1 MTDILAQIDRALD
14 TDDLAT
20 ASTLAER
27 ALAQGHKDPIVF
39 NLAAWKCEEEGRFDD
54 AEALLR
60 EALTLTPSDPS
71 LHLALGVVLR
81 GQGKLKAAVESFE
94 QAIALDP
101 GYGAAWFERG
111 STFEKGGAIKDAAD
125 DYQRALQLEPD
136 NAAAHAALG
145 AASARRGEAD
155 TARHHAERALQLDPG
170 SVAARNALA
179 QLAMEEKKFDDAIAL
194 LEPAVG
200 GDDDMRELLV
210 SARTLL
216 GDAYE
221 GAGRYD
227 DAYHSYQRAQTLFH
241 DTHSA
246 RLSVDREGAH
256 VFLEKLAASFA
267 DADKS
272 LWAPAPNPP
281 ASPVGLHVFLT
292 GYPRSGT
299 TLVEN
304 ILATLPNSVAI
315 EERPTLGDVDRRFL
329 NEADGMQKLAALSEA
344 ELDELRAGY
353 WQRAEA
359 AAEQSLAGKIFV
371 DMDPFKGPRLPV
383 IAKLFPQAKVII
395 MRRDPRDVVWSCF
408 HTSFGYNAGTL
419 AFSSIESTARHYA
432 LSWGIA
438 EAALESLPIDWFE
451 LRYASLVREFDAT
464 TQALC
469 AFLGVPWTDELR
481 KFDRTARERGVSTAS
496 ATQVRRGLYDGS
508 GGWRRYADRLEP
520 VAPILMPW
528 VERFGFEAR

>member
-14 TDDLAT
+14 ADDLPAA
-20 ASTLAER
+20 ASFAER

-39 NLAAWKCEEEGRFDD
+39 NLTAWKREEEGKYDE

-60 EALTLTPSDPS
+60 EALTLTPADPT

-81 GQGKLKAAVESFE
+81 GQGKMKAAVESFE
-94 QAIALDP
+94 QAIALNP
-101 GYGAAWFERG
+101 GYGTAWFERG

-125 DYQRALQLEPD
+125 DYQHVIRLEPD

-145 AASARRGEAD
+145 AVSARRGEAGA
-155 TARHHAERALQLDPG
+155 ARYHAELALRLDPQ
-170 SVAARNALA
+170 SVAARGALA
-179 QLAMEEKKFDDAIAL
+179 QLAMEDEKFDDAIAL

-200 GDDDMRELLV
+200 ADTDTREMLI

-227 DAYHSYQRAQTLFH
+227 DAFHSYSRAQRLFH
-241 DTHSA
+241 ETHSA

-256 VFLEKLAASFA
+256 VFLQKLGASFA
-267 DADKS
+267 ATDKA
-272 LWAPAPNPP
+272 LWAPAANPP
-281 ASPVGLHVFLT
+281 ESPPALHVILT

-304 ILATLPNSVAI
+304 ILATLPNAVAI

-329 NEADGMQKLAALSEA
+329 NEADGMQRFASLSEP

-353 WQRAEA
+353 WQRAEEA
-359 AAEQSLAGKIFV
+359 AGQSLAGKIFI

-383 IAKLFPQAKVII
+383 IAKLFPKAKVIV

-408 HTSFGYNAGTL
+408 HTSFAYNAGTL
-419 AFSSIESTARHYA
+419 AFSSLESTARHYA
-432 LSWGIA
+432 LSWAIA
-438 EAALESLPIDWFE
+438 QSALETLPIDWFE
-451 LRYASLVREFDAT
+451 LRYAALVREFDTT

-508 GGWRRYADRLEP
+508 GGWRRYADRLES
-520 VAPILMPW
+520 VEPILKPW
-528 VERFGFEAR
+528 VERFGFS

>member
-1 MTDILAQIDRALD
+1 MTDILTQIDRALD
-14 TDDLAT
+14 ADDLAAAAT
-20 ASTLAER
+20 FADR

-39 NLAAWKCEEEGRFDD
+39 NLAAWKREEEGRFEE

-60 EALTLTPSDPS
+60 EALTLTPRDPS

-81 GQGKLKAAVESFE
+81 GQGKLKAAVECFD
-94 QAIALDP
+94 QAITLDP
-101 GYGAAWFERG
+101 AYGAAWFERG
-111 STFEKGGAIKDAAD
+111 ATFEKGGATQDAAD
-125 DYQRALQLEPD
+125 DYSRTLELEPD

-145 AASARRGEAD
+145 GAHARRGETEA
-155 TARHHAERALQLDPG
+155 AQHHAGRALELDPG

-179 QLAMEEKKFDDAIAL
+179 RLAMDDKRFDDAIAL
-194 LEPAVG
+194 LEPVVG
-200 GDDDMRELLV
+200 PDEDKRELLV

-221 GAGRYD
+221 GAGRYA
-227 DAYHSYQRAQTLFH
+227 DAFHSYERAQTLFH
-241 DTHSA
+241 HVHST
-246 RLSVDREGAH
+246 RLSVDRQGTHE
-256 VFLEKLAASFA
+256 FLEKLAASFA
-267 DADKS
+267 AADKS
-272 LWAPAPNPP
+272 LWTPAPNPP
-281 ASPVGLHVFLT
+281 ESPVGLHVILT

-329 NEADGMQKLAALSEA
+329 NDADGLERFASLTEP

-353 WQRAEA
+353 WQRAET

-383 IAKLFPQAKVII
+383 IAKLFPKAKVIV

-408 HTSFGYNAGTL
+408 HTGFAYNAGTL
-419 AFSSIESTARHYA
+419 AFTSLESTARHYA
-432 LSWGIA
+432 LSWEIA
-438 EAALESLPIDWFE
+438 QSALETLPIDWFE

-508 GGWRRYADRLEP
+508 GGWRRYADRLET
-520 VAPILMPW
+520 VEPILKPW
-528 VERFGFEAR
+528 IERFGFA

>member
-14 TDDLAT
+14 ADDLPA
-20 ASTLAER
+20 AAAFAER
-27 ALAQGHKDPIVF
+27 ALAQGHKEPIVF
-39 NLAAWKCEEEGRFDD
+39 NLTAWKREEEGKYDE

-60 EALTLTPSDPS
+60 EALTLTPADPS
-71 LHLALGVVLR
+71 LHLALGTVLR
-81 GQGKLKAAVESFE
+81 GQGKMKAAVECFDT
-94 QAIALDP
+94 AIGLDP
-101 GYGAAWFERG
+101 NYGAAWFERG
-111 STFEKGGAIKDAAD
+111 ATFEKGGAIKDASED
-125 DYQRALQLEPD
+125 FVRAIALEPN
-136 NAAAHAALG
+136 NAEAHAAL
-145 AASARRGEAD
+145 AAALARRGEAD
-155 TARHHAERALQLDPG
+155 TARHHAGRALQLDPG
-170 SVAARNALA
+170 NIAARNALA
-179 QLAMEEKKFDDAIAL
+179 RLAIEEGKHDDAIAL
-194 LEPAVG
+194 LEPVAG
-200 GDDDMRELLV
+200 PDSDQRELLV

-227 DAYHSYQRAQTLFH
+227 DAFHSYERAQTLFH
-241 DTHSA
+241 DVHSA
-246 RLSVDREGAH
+246 RLSVDRQGAH
-256 VFLEKLAASFA
+256 VFLEKLAASFTA
-267 DADKS
+267 ADKS
-272 LWAPAPNPP
+272 LWTPAPTPP
-281 ASPVGLHVFLT
+281 ESPVGLHVILT

-329 NEADGMQKLAALSEA
+329 NEADGMQQLASLSEP
-344 ELDELRAGY
+344 ELDALRAGY

-359 AAEQSLAGKIFV
+359 AAEQSLKGKIFV

-383 IAKLFPQAKVII
+383 IAKLFPKAKVIV

-408 HTSFGYNAGTL
+408 HTSFAYNAGTL
-419 AFSSIESTARHYA
+419 AFSSLESTAQHYA

-438 EAALESLPIDWFE
+438 EEALETLPIDWFE

-508 GGWRRYADRLEP
+508 GGWRRYADRLES
-520 VAPILMPW
+520 VEPILRPW
-528 VERFGFEAR
+528 VERFGFA